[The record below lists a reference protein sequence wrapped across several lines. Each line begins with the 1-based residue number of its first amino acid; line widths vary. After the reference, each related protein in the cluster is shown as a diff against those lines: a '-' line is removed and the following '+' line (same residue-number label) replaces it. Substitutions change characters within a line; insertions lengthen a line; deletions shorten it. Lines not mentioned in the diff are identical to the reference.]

1 MINFEYDEQK
11 SISNL
16 SKHGIDFE
24 TAQKL
29 WMDELHIEV
38 KLRFDDEPRFIIVG
52 LIDDKYWTAVITYRA
67 EMVRIISVR
76 RSRKTEVALYE
87 SE

>member
-38 KLRFDDEPRFIIVG
+38 KLRFDDEPRYIIVG
-52 LIDDKYWTAVITYRA
+52 LIDEKYWTAVITYRA

>member
-67 EMVRIISVR
+67 GMVRIISVR